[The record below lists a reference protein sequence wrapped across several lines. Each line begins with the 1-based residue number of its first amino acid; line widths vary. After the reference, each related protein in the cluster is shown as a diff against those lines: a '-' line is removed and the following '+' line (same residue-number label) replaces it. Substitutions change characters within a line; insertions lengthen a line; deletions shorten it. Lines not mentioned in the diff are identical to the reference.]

1 MLLHE
6 VRFKPERIETRNVP
20 SRRMRFSLR
29 ALLIFVGTACV
40 LAASLAWINRG
51 LHEFE
56 EVVILGATGVV
67 ESEDA
72 LPDALKPL
80 IHGEIALKLDGK
92 SLAVHCLQSGWD
104 AEYICRIEG
113 DEKVRER
120 VIKHFGLSSVTVP
133 PIWSLFVKQRQQRLT
148 ASQTPPWPIPIVTNL
163 DAYSASDGYMN
174 REPNDRYEML
184 HHPGTDV
191 FYLHHYF
198 DF

>member
-6 VRFKPERIETRNVP
+6 VRFKPERIEPRNVA
-20 SRRMRFSLR
+20 SRRMCFSSR
-29 ALLIFVGTACV
+29 ALLIFVGIACV
-40 LAASLAWINRG
+40 LVASLAWISRR

-56 EVVILGATGVV
+56 EVVILGATGAV

-80 IHGEIALKLDGK
+80 IHDEIALKLDGK

-113 DEKVRER
+113 DEKLRER
-120 VIKHFGLSSVTVP
+120 VIKRFGLSSVMLP
-133 PIWSLFVKQRQQRLT
+133 PTWSLFVNQGHLT
-148 ASQTPPWPIPIVTNL
+148 TSQTPPWQIPKATNF
-163 DAYSASDGYMN
+163 DAYFASDGYMN

-184 HHPGTDV
+184 YHPGTNV
-191 FYLHHYF
+191 FYLHHYY